1 MENLGTEAPCLM
13 QIKCQ
18 RFSGPQGHP
27 PLSLSTPSSCAWW
40 MESLSKGDSPLSLA
54 GTALRAD
61 PAVSTEG
68 GFQPTLQQ
76 LQEPPAPMGRSH

>member
-27 PLSLSTPSSCAWW
+27 PLSLSTPGSCAWW
-40 MESLSKGDSPLSLA
+40 MESLSKGDPPFPWQA
-54 GTALRAD
+54 
-61 PAVSTEG
+61 
-68 GFQPTLQQ
+68 QPSGLTQQ
-76 LQEPPAPMGRSH
+76 